1 MLLILAGVTIA
12 TLTGENGILSRANE
26 AKEKTEQ
33 AEKDEKTNLARTEDL
48 INQYVNGIEIE
59 QVPDTNQGVLEA
71 EGTATYVINSIEDLV
86 VFASNVTN
94 GNTYV
99 EQTVKLGLSLDFNS
113 TKSYVDP
120 LRTDYGEYGNSGEL
134 KHY

>member
-1 MLLILAGVTIA
+1 M
-12 TLTGENGILSRANE
+12 SRANE